1 MSEEQ
6 QFTDAIKKLREIED
20 KRENKRKFDQTI
32 DLIVNLKEFEVKK
45 HGFNVFVQLPHK
57 AKEKKIA
64 GFFEKDSKL
73 VDVIKKDDFGKYK
86 EKKDIKKLIKSY
98 DSFIANAKLMPAVAT
113 AFGRVLGPVGKMPSP
128 QLGILPNE
136 EENVIQEILNK
147 VNSSVRIV
155 VKEPS
160 IKVGVAKDSM
170 SDEQI
175 VENIIA
181 VYHKILES
189 LPKNKDNV
197 RNVKIKFTMGKP
209 VGVDV

>member
-86 EKKDIKKLIKSY
+86 EKKDIKKLDIEIPVLTPRIFREYKNLSELK
-98 DSFIANAKLMPAVAT
+98 IANFK
-113 AFGRVLGPVGKMPSP
+113 
-128 QLGILPNE
+128 
-136 EENVIQEILNK
+136 
-147 VNSSVRIV
+147 
-155 VKEPS
+155 
-160 IKVGVAKDSM
+160 
-170 SDEQI
+170 
-175 VENIIA
+175 
-181 VYHKILES
+181 HK
-189 LPKNKDNV
+189 
-197 RNVKIKFTMGKP
+197 KIKLNNYSSRLHTRKP
-209 VGVDV
+209 WTISWCIDCNEMD